1 MQEVKDFWSKKETD
15 VLKELETSKEG
26 LSYREVELRKNKY
39 GSNLLKKRGYFFP
52 LLFRQ
57 FKSPLIWLLIITSIV
72 SMFFGEQTNAIIIL
86 VLIFLVSLVSFIQ
99 EYRSEKTVED
109 LNKKISY
116 KTIVLRNNTKEEI
129 DVKDLVPGDIV
140 LLNIGSK
147 VPADIRLIETKNL
160 EINESV
166 LTGESIPATKNS
178 FPIKLKGHKLQGM
191 SNYAFAGSIVSN
203 GEALGVVIAI
213 GEETELGK
221 ISKEISY
228 ERPQTE
234 FQKDIKKFVNFLII
248 VISIMAIVI
257 FAVNAIFRN
266 NILDSL
272 LFSLAVAIGI
282 APEMLP
288 VILTIGLSKGAKIM
302 AKKEVI
308 VKRLV
313 SIEDLGNIDIL
324 CTDKT
329 GTLTEGNISLHNH
342 FDLNEKLN
350 EDILIYGLVCN
361 SAVSHDHKIVGN
373 PIDVAII
380 NHASEKTKL
389 IAQAYEKIDEIPF
402 DYTRKRMSVIV
413 KENNKQILITKGA
426 THSVLKICSK
436 ISIDGKIMDISRYKI
451 KIEKEFI
458 KLSNEGLRVIA
469 VAYKEDN
476 REKYEEKDERDLIFS
491 GFITFSDPLKKD
503 IKKSV
508 ERLERLGIDFKILT
522 GDNEII
528 TKRIAE
534 EAGIPI
540 KNIVIGDEIDK
551 LKDDKL
557 KKIVEKAN
565 IFCRLTPLQ
574 KERIIRILKQNGHDV
589 GYMGD
594 GINDAAALHEA
605 DVGISVDSAVDIAK
619 DSSDIILLRKNLDIL
634 ANGVI
639 EGRKI
644 FSNSMKYILMGT
656 SSDFGNMLSMSVSS
670 FFLPFLPMLPSQV
683 LLNDLMYDVSQTTIS
698 SDNVDEEYIK
708 KPKKFNLKAIK
719 KYMLFF
725 GPISSLYDFMT
736 FGIML
741 FFFHSSAMM
750 FRTGWF
756 IESIATQTLVVFIIR
771 TRKPFYKSAPGK
783 WVVFSCIGI
792 VALALLIPFTPL
804 GKLFE
809 LTTLPIL
816 FFVFLG
822 VMIIT
827 YLLLAELAKR
837 IFFKKL
843 DI

>member
-1 MQEVKDFWSKKETD
+1 
-15 VLKELETSKEG
+15 
-26 LSYREVELRKNKY
+26 
-39 GSNLLKKRGYFFP
+39 
-52 LLFRQ
+52 
-57 FKSPLIWLLIITSIV
+57 
-72 SMFFGEQTNAIIIL
+72 
-86 VLIFLVSLVSFIQ
+86 
-99 EYRSEKTVED
+99 
-109 LNKKISY
+109 
-116 KTIVLRNNTKEEI
+116 
-129 DVKDLVPGDIV
+129 
-140 LLNIGSK
+140 
-147 VPADIRLIETKNL
+147 
-160 EINESV
+160 
-166 LTGESIPATKNS
+166 
-178 FPIKLKGHKLQGM
+178 
-191 SNYAFAGSIVSN
+191 
-203 GEALGVVIAI
+203 
-213 GEETELGK
+213 
-221 ISKEISY
+221 
-228 ERPQTE
+228 
-234 FQKDIKKFVNFLII
+234 
-248 VISIMAIVI
+248 
-257 FAVNAIFRN
+257 
-266 NILDSL
+266 
-272 LFSLAVAIGI
+272 
-282 APEMLP
+282 
-288 VILTIGLSKGAKIM
+288 
-302 AKKEVI
+302 
-308 VKRLV
+308 
-313 SIEDLGNIDIL
+313 
-324 CTDKT
+324 
-329 GTLTEGNISLHNH
+329 
-342 FDLNEKLN
+342 
-350 EDILIYGLVCN
+350 
-361 SAVSHDHKIVGN
+361 
-373 PIDVAII
+373 
-380 NHASEKTKL
+380 
-389 IAQAYEKIDEIPF
+389 
-402 DYTRKRMSVIV
+402 MSVIV